1 MEKLVHIALKQIRA
15 LHPCEDALRDVR
27 RFFGARKRVQ
37 VTVKA
42 AVAVAQR
49 FNFEWLAETTLRG
62 DARRSF
68 KAFTEGA
75 FGAHYTAAI
84 TAWRAF
90 AAVKASADT
99 DYYQAPGGAA
109 YSKSE
114 GEDPDAVYH
123 RAAAYAVQK
132 TRIGAAWNAYE
143 CAIAAA
149 DRALKEDIAAA
160 WARAY
165 INQEQSR

>member
-1 MEKLVHIALKQIRA
+1 VEKLVHITLKQIEA
-15 LHPCEDALRDVR
+15 LQPCDSQMRDVR
-27 RFFGARKRVQ
+27 QFFGARKRVR
-37 VTVKA
+37 VTVAA

-62 DARRSF
+62 GGRRSF
-68 KAFTEGA
+68 KAFTKGA
-75 FGAHYTAAI
+75 FAAHYNTALP
-84 TAWRAF
+84 AWRAF